1 MRINGAYGTNG
12 TASAPATRRAKPSG
26 FTLPQEE
33 TSNAPAS
40 AAGHA
45 RGIGGIDAL
54 LALQSIEDPTERR
67 RRAVIRG
74 RSALD
79 TLEELKLGLL
89 AGTLNQETLS
99 RLKTVAAGLKNS
111 SGDRNLDGVL
121 AEIDL
126 RVEVELAKMGS
137 DRPA

>member
-1 MRINGAYGTNG
+1 MRIYGASATGG
-12 TASAPATRRAKPSG
+12 AASAPAARKTKPGNFS
-26 FTLPQEE
+26 LPQDEAATAS
-33 TSNAPAS
+33 TSS
-40 AAGHA
+40 GHI
-45 RGIGGIDAL
+45 RTVGGIDAL
-54 LALQSIEDPTERR
+54 LALQSVDDPAERK
-67 RRAVIRG
+67 RRAVTRG

-89 AGTLNQETLS
+89 AGTLDPATLN
-99 RLKTVAAGLKNS
+99 RLKAIASGLKES
-111 SGDRNLDGVL
+111 SGDGKLDSVL